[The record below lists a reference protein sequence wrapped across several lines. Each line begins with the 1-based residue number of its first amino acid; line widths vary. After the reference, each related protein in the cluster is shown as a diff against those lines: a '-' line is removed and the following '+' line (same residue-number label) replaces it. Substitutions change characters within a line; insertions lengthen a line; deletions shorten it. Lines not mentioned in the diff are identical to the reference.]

1 MWRSKW
7 RGVWGEL
14 KINTFS
20 SLSLSAVWARAF
32 AFISIHFVCMFFAR
46 CSSFR
51 ASVDSF
57 HSFCI
62 AFRVIYYIFKY
73 AERQREREREFSSQ
87 LFPNVSSVDWKLLVD
102 IMSLYLYLSP
112 SHTHSFEMS
121 FLRLGLCNIQ
131 FVHFV
136 INVIKLKLIRKLFS
150 RFLISD
156 TLSLEQCRL
165 ALASVC
171 M

>member
-20 SLSLSAVWARAF
+20 SLSLLCERERLHSFRSTLCVCFSRVVLHFGLQWMPFIPF
-32 AFISIHFVCMFFAR
+32 ASHFVLFITFSNMLN
-46 CSSFR
+46 
-51 ASVDSF
+51 D
-57 HSFCI
+57 
-62 AFRVIYYIFKY
+62 
-73 AERQREREREFSSQ
+73 RQREREFSSQ
-87 LFPNVSSVDWKLLVD
+87 LFPNVSSVDWTLLVD

>member
-20 SLSLSAVWARAF
+20 SLSLCCVSASVCIHFDPLCVYVFRALF
-32 AFISIHFVCMFFAR
+32 FISGFSGCLLFLLHRISCYLLHFQICWTT
-46 CSSFR
+46 
-51 ASVDSF
+51 D
-57 HSFCI
+57 
-62 AFRVIYYIFKY
+62 
-73 AERQREREREFSSQ
+73 REREFSSQ
-87 LFPNVSSVDWKLLVD
+87 LFPNVSSVDWTLLVD
-102 IMSLYLYLSP
+102 IMSLYLYRSP
-112 SHTHSFEMS
+112 SHTYSFEMS